1 MKTLERP
8 ILLSTL
14 WLFVLLNFIYCDVL
28 GLHDPHTLTAVLS
41 GRVGDLEMTPTFLLG
56 ASLLMEIPIAMV
68 LVARIARRAVTR
80 VASIV
85 AAAFMVLVQSASLFV
100 GVPSLSY
107 AFFSVIEIATLV
119 VIAVVAARWTA
130 AASAEL
136 KSEVIPA

>member
-14 WLFVLLNFIYCDVL
+14 WLFVLLNFLYCDVI
-28 GLHDPHTLTAVLS
+28 GLHDPDTLAAVLS
-41 GRVGDLEMTPTFLLG
+41 GRVGDLEMTPTFLL
-56 ASLLMEIPIAMV
+56 ASSLLMEIPIAMV

-80 VASIV
+80 IASIA

-130 AASAEL
+130 TAPAGLKTEL
-136 KSEVIPA
+136 IPA